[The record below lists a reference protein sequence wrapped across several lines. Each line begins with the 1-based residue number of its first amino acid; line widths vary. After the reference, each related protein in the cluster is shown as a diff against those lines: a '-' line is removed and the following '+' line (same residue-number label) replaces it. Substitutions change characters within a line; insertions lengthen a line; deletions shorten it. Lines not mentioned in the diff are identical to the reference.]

1 MEILKKMTIIKY
13 LVFLVLQGFAYYA
26 NAQSCPDGNH
36 PHAIDLGLPSGTKW
50 ACCNVGATTPEG
62 YGSYYAWGETKEN
75 KIYDWTTY
83 IHCDGSMETCH
94 DIGSDIA
101 GTDYDVAHV
110 RWGGSWVM
118 PSKDQIEELTEK
130 CSYTGTTKNGVE
142 GGLFIGPSGGT
153 IFLPAADICWDGFI
167 ECLVPGGYYWSST
180 LSLYTDDAYRLY
192 LDISWGG
199 SCGGEARAHG
209 LTVRP
214 VISGT
219 NNIVYSKSSIDG
231 THQAIYSINGIKA
244 AETISSINDRPH
256 GIYVKDG
263 RKFVVK

>member
-1 MEILKKMTIIKY
+1 MALM
-13 LVFLVLQGFAYYA
+13 AS
-26 NAQSCPDGNH
+26 AQSCPDDNH
-36 PHAIDLGLPSGTKW
+36 PHAIDLGLPSGTIW

-62 YGSYYAWGETKEN
+62 SGSYYAWGETEKKER
-75 KIYDWTTY
+75 YDWTTY
-83 IHCDGSMETCH
+83 IHCDGSIENSH
-94 DIGSDIA
+94 DTGSDIA

-118 PSKDQIEELTEK
+118 PSKGQIEELIEK
-130 CSYTGTTKNGVE
+130 CSFTGTTKNGVE

-153 IFLPAADICWDGFI
+153 IFLPVADIRWDGFL

-180 LSLYTDDAYRLY
+180 QSLYTDDAYRLN
-192 LDISWGG
+192 LDMSWGG
-199 SCGGEARAHG
+199 SCGGEERAHG

-219 NNIVYSKSSIDG
+219 NNIVHSKSSIDN
-231 THQAIYSINGIKA
+231 TRQVIYSTNGLKVTD
-244 AETISSINDRPH
+244 TISGINNQPH

-263 RKFVVK
+263 SKFVVK